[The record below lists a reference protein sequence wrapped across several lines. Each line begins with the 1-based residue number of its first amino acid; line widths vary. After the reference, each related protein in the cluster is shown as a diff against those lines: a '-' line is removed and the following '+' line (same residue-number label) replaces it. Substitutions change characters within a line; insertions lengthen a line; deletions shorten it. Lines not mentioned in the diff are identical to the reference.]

1 MTYKIKNMQKILNI
15 TLAAS
20 LALLIAACGGNAA
33 KDKNGELGDLKVK
46 LEKLKKEK
54 NDLDAEIKQLEAQI
68 AKADPN
74 AAKQMQKLVSVDT
87 LQTQN
92 FTHYIELQGKIDA
105 NDIVY
110 VTPRGAP
117 AQVKAL
123 YVKRG
128 DRVRKG
134 QLLAKLDDAVML
146 QQVDALKTQLA
157 YAENLYNRQKNLW
170 DQGIGTEVQLIT
182 AKNNVDNLNKQISTL
197 TETWNTS
204 FVYAPISGIAEEV
217 NVRVGETFTGV
228 TGNNIPQIQIVN
240 SSDLK
245 IVTDVPDNYVARVKK
260 GDHVEVVV
268 PETGKPPFKSVIS
281 VVGTSIDPSKR
292 TFTIEAKLPADP
304 LLKPNQVA
312 IMKILDYEKKA
323 TIAVPINVVQTD
335 EKGKYVYVMEKA
347 GDKMITRKKPVGVGE
362 AYGGLMEINSG
373 LTGGELIVTE
383 GYQTIYD
390 GQVVNPQTSPL

>member
-1 MTYKIKNMQKILNI
+1 MQKILNI

-20 LALLIAACGGNAA
+20 LVLLIAACGGKAA
-33 KDKNGELGDLKVK
+33 KDKKGELGDLKVK

-54 NDLDAEIKQLEAQI
+54 NNLDADIKKLEEQI

-74 AAKQMQKLVSVDT
+74 AAKQTQKLVSVDT
-87 LQTQN
+87 LRVQN

-182 AKNNVDNLNKQISTL
+182 AKNNADNLKKQISTL

-204 FVYAPISGIAEEV
+204 FVYAPISGTAEEV
-217 NVRVGETFTGV
+217 NVRVGEIFTGV

-240 SSDLK
+240 SGSLK
-245 IVTDVPDNYVARVKK
+245 VVTDVPDNYVARVKK
-260 GDHVEVVV
+260 GDRVEVVV

-281 VVGTSIDPSKR
+281 VVGASINPVTRAFS
-292 TFTIEAKLPADP
+292 TEAKLPADP
-304 LLKPNQVA
+304 LLKPNQTA
-312 IMKILDYEKKA
+312 IMKILDYESKA
-323 TIAVPINVVQTD
+323 AIAVPINVVQTD

-347 GDKMITRKKPVGVGE
+347 GDKMIARKKPVDVGE
-362 AYGGLMEINSG
+362 AYGGLMEIKNG
-373 LTGGELIVTE
+373 LTGGELIITE
-383 GYQTIYD
+383 GYQTVYD
-390 GQVVNPQTSPL
+390 GQAVNTQQTGPL